1 MDDKGRK
8 EDSAKDSISSKHPE
22 FSSPLSFMEA
32 WDLSFF
38 TAPALLLLSTLGFV
52 VNSVPTLDKLSLGGR
67 LRPCILNWRKV
78 CNNFL
83 VMILCLGDTKYPLS
97 YLNSTPLAWEFFFPG
112 HA

>member
-1 MDDKGRK
+1 MLYKKGGNNNSSNSNNRKDDKGKK
-8 EDSAKDSISSKHPE
+8 EDSAKGSFSSKHPE

-67 LRPCILNWRKV
+67 LRLCILNWRKV
-78 CNNFL
+78 CSNFWVL
-83 VMILCLGDTKYPLS
+83 IVVSCGY
-97 YLNSTPLAWEFFFPG
+97 
-112 HA
+112 